1 MQPERNVS
9 FPTSIDPTVDGGTS
23 ALAAPDRA
31 GRLAPALRLLLGAWA
46 AGIYL
51 VYWLGYLGLR

>member
-1 MQPERNVS
+1 MQPERNAS
-9 FPTSIDPTVDGGTS
+9 FPTSIDT
-23 ALAAPDRA
+23 AA
-31 GRLAPALRLLLGAWA
+31 GRTAAADAASDGSAMLAPALRLVLGAWA